1 MEILNVIL
9 HNLIKVEDSTK
20 VELADRK
27 TENAINHSAQ
37 HLSKG
42 INEKF
47 NTTGLN
53 MGHFKLAEHDDDP
66 LPHFESL
73 LNKYYIEGQF
83 SDYVAF
89 TAAAARYFQKQL
101 QDAPRAKGGHIW
113 FNHYQHQGNSFLS
126 VVMLRE
132 KTAMRIDALELEEF
146 DSVDLDKLHM
156 AARIN
161 LTKWIENKDNTG
173 RYISFK
179 IGREAKKVTDY
190 FAKFIGCEE
199 FTESR
204 DDTRILIKAIN
215 SYCEQHGFESDKTEK
230 VKAAVYDQI
239 TEWKKEGRTSLQL
252 DGLSDVLDAMFLSEN
267 SDEQDRNQLLAIAQ
281 NEPFN
286 LNNEITPDGRELR
299 KLKRYAGQNKNI
311 SISFASELLNKSI
324 FYKDGVLTI
333 NEIPQ
338 NLKEQLDNKL

>member
-9 HNLIKVEDSTK
+9 HNLLKVEDSTK

-27 TENAINHSAQ
+27 TENEINDSAQ

-47 NTTGLN
+47 NATGLN

-73 LNKYYIEGQF
+73 LNKYYIDGAF
-83 SDYVAF
+83 TDYVTF
-89 TAAAARYFQKQL
+89 TVSAARYFQKQL
-101 QDAPRAKGGHIW
+101 QEAPKAKGGHIW
-113 FNHYQHQGNSFLS
+113 FNHYTHNENSFLS

-146 DSVDLDKLHM
+146 ESVDLDKLHM

-161 LTKWIENKDNTG
+161 LTKWLENKDNTG

-204 DDTRILIKAIN
+204 DDTRTLIKVIS
-215 SYCEQHGFESDKTEK
+215 SYCEHHKFSNDKTEI
-230 VKAAVYDQI
+230 VKSAVYDKI
-239 TEWKKEGRTSLQL
+239 AAWKKEGMTSIKL
-252 DGLSDVLDAMFLSEN
+252 DSLSEALDALYLPE
-267 SDEQDRNQLLAIAQ
+267 DEDAKEKSQLISIAQ

-286 LNNEITPDGRELR
+286 LNNEITPDTRELR
-299 KLKRYAGQNKNI
+299 RLKRYAGQNKDM

-333 NEIPQ
+333 KNIPQ
-338 NLKEQLDNKL
+338 NLKELLDK